1 MKNKIYNL
9 IYDNINEFKGKIK
22 EKLKEFLENFEE
34 DKKREELSKEIV
46 PLLEES
52 NNPIAK
58 EIVELKD
65 YLEKRSIWIVG
76 GDGWAYDIGFG
87 GLDHIFA
94 NRENVNILVLD
105 TEVYS
110 NTGGQSS
117 KASQIGSIAKFTA
130 SGKKTNKR
138 FSCNCYELWSCLCCT
153 SKYGSR
159 LQSTNSSNKRSRRI

>member
-130 SGKKTNKR
+130 SGKKTNK
-138 FSCNCYELWSCLCCT
+138 
-153 SKYGSR
+153 K
-159 LQSTNSSNKRSRRI
+159 I